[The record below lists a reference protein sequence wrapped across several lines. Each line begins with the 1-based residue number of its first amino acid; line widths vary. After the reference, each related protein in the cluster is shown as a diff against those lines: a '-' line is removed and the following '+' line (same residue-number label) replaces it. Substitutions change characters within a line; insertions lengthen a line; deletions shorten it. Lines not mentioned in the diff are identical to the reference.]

1 MFSSILLGALM
12 ACNQPTNTP
21 YVPGVLETDG
31 NVIATVNGVQIKDGI
46 VDSLLKDVP
55 EEQRALIMA
64 GPQFAQLKDQL
75 VTTEVLYQEAI
86 KANIQA
92 DKDAQLMMHLTERE
106 VLTDFLVKKL
116 AKAKMTDEKLKEW
129 YDEHQ
134 VQFRKDSADVFM
146 IATDD
151 EATATAAYSAL
162 QSGKPFQMVAQEFS
176 VDPRTKE
183 VGGALGNMDMA
194 NFPPQMVAALDGV
207 TEEGGFTTPVDMG
220 QGFVILKAENRK
232 KDVTPFEEVKD
243 QIKEDAMKEAAQDVV
258 KELREKATVE
268 FPAEVKTPAPE
279 AAAPAVVPAATP
291 EAAPAEKPEAKP
303 EAPAAQ

>member
-1 MFSSILLGALM
+1 MFTSILLGALF
-12 ACNQPTNTP
+12 ACNQPSNNTA
-21 YVPGVLETDG
+21 YVPGVIETDG
-31 NVIATVNGVQIKDGI
+31 KLIATVNGVEIKDGI

-55 EEQRALIMA
+55 EEQRAMIMA

-86 KANIQA
+86 KANIQS

-116 AKAKMTDEKLKEW
+116 AKAKMTDDKLMEW
-129 YDEHQ
+129 YNDHQ
-134 VQFRKDSADVFM
+134 VQFRVDKADVFM

-151 EATATAAYSAL
+151 EASANTAYSAL
-162 QSGKPFQMVAQEFS
+162 ESGRAFADVAKEMS

-183 VGGALGNMDMA
+183 TGGSLGNMDMS
-194 NFPPQMVAALDGV
+194 NFPAPMVAALDSV
-207 TEEGGFTTPVDMG
+207 DDGGFTKPVNMG
-220 QGFVILKAENRK
+220 QGFVILKTENRQK
-232 KDVTPFEEVKD
+232 SITPFEEVKE

-268 FPAEVKTPAPE
+268 FPAEVSAPSTNAPSTNTPATDT
-279 AAAPAVVPAATP
+279 PAK
-291 EAAPAEKPEAKP
+291 E
-303 EAPAAQ
+303 EAPAAESK

>member
-31 NVIATVNGVQIKDGI
+31 KLIATVNGVQIKDGI

-55 EEQRALIMA
+55 EEQRAMIMA

-162 QSGKPFQMVAQEFS
+162 EGGKAFAAVAQEFS

-183 VGGALGNMDMA
+183 AGGALGNMDMA

-207 TEEGGFTTPVDMG
+207 SEGGFTNPVDMG

-232 KDVTPFEEVKD
+232 KEVTPFEEVKD

-268 FPAEVKTPAPE
+268 FPAEVTTPAPE

-291 EAAPAEKPEAKP
+291 AAATPAEKVEKT
-303 EAPAAQ
+303 EAPAAK

>member
-12 ACNQPTNTP
+12 ACNQPANNAK
-21 YVPGVLETDG
+21 YVPGVIETDG
-31 NVIATVNGVQIKDGI
+31 KVIATVNGVEIKDGI

-55 EEQRALIMA
+55 EEQRAMIMA

-86 KANIQA
+86 KANVQS

-116 AKAKMTDEKLKEW
+116 AKAKMTDERLKQW
-129 YDEHQ
+129 YDDHQ

-151 EATATAAYSAL
+151 EETANKAFAAL
-162 QSGKPFQMVAQEFS
+162 ESGQAFPDVAKEFS

-183 VGGALGNMDMA
+183 AGGALGNMDMS
-194 NFPPQMVAALDGV
+194 NFPPQMVAALDSAA
-207 TEEGGFTTPVDMG
+207 EGGYSKPVDMG
-220 QGFVILKAENRK
+220 QGFVILKADNRK
-232 KDVTPFEEVKD
+232 KEVTPFEDVKD
-243 QIKEDAMKEAAQDVV
+243 QIKEEAMKETAQEVV
-258 KELREKATVE
+258 KELKEKANIE
-268 FPAEVKTPAPE
+268 FPAEVTKPA
-279 AAAPAVVPAATP
+279 
-291 EAAPAEKPEAKP
+291 
-303 EAPAAQ
+303 EAPATATPATEETK